1 MSDSR
6 GAGGTTG
13 GLHDVDLESWLEA
26 ALASNE
32 GRLLGRG
39 YQGSV
44 RLLASPRGEVVVKSM
59 HEYPLLKPV
68 GRRALR
74 REAAVYERL
83 RGIPGIPESYG
94 LVQGHLVLEHV
105 VGPSLRQRE
114 HDLSD
119 REAFFRRLLET
130 LESMHEAGVA
140 HGDLKRKDNI
150 LVGPGEQPYIIDF
163 GIAWCV
169 DPGSSR
175 WRQGIF
181 DVVRQM
187 DVNAWIKLKYRRRV
201 DALSVDDAGRYRPL
215 LLEKVARGLRIPW
228 QKLTLRRWRN
238 RNRVR

>member
-1 MSDSR
+1 AVGGARAGTRAAVRAGAGRDRGRVVFRQELPEERRDPDRRLHPGLRLLGRAAGVVSDSR

-26 ALASNE
+26 ALASNA

-130 LESMHEAGVA
+130 LEAMHEAGVA
-140 HGDLKRKDNI
+140 HGD
-150 LVGPGEQPYIIDF
+150 
-163 GIAWCV
+163 
-169 DPGSSR
+169 
-175 WRQGIF
+175 
-181 DVVRQM
+181 
-187 DVNAWIKLKYRRRV
+187 
-201 DALSVDDAGRYRPL
+201 
-215 LLEKVARGLRIPW
+215 
-228 QKLTLRRWRN
+228 
-238 RNRVR
+238 